1 MKNQVII
8 ENAQD
13 QVRPFRGYKGLTRRA
28 VDLVL
33 AERGFA
39 HRAEVS
45 VTLVDSDTIRRENA
59 AHRGVDRETDVLSF
73 PLLENGTPEAEDLIG
88 GTVYLGDVLVCPQVI
103 AAQAEKYGTAF
114 RQEYAL
120 MILHSVLH
128 LLGMDHMEEEEKKE
142 MFALQELLLARLGE
156 GSVKTEG

>member
-1 MKNQVII
+1 MKNQVIV
-8 ENAQD
+8 ENAQEE
-13 QVRPFRGYKGLTRRA
+13 VRPFRGYKGLTRRA

-33 AERGFA
+33 EERGFPYQ
-39 HRAEVS
+39 AEVS
-45 VTLVDSDTIRRENA
+45 VTLVSGEVIRRENN

-88 GTVYLGDVLVCPQVI
+88 GSVMLGDVLVCPKVI
-103 AAQAEKYGTAF
+103 AAQAESYGTSF
-114 RQEYAL
+114 RQEYSL

-128 LLGMDHMEEEEKKE
+128 LLGLDHMEEEEKKE
-142 MFALQELLLARLGE
+142 MFALQELLLSRLGE

>member
-1 MKNQVII
+1 MKNQVIV
-8 ENAQD
+8 ENAQEEI
-13 QVRPFRGYKGLTRRA
+13 RPFRGYKGLTRRA

-33 AERGFA
+33 EERGFSY
-39 HRAEVS
+39 RAEVS
-45 VTLVDSDTIRRENA
+45 VTLVSGEVIRRENK

-88 GTVYLGDVLVCPQVI
+88 GRVMLGDVLVCPKVI
-103 AAQAEKYGTAF
+103 AAQAEGYGTSF

-142 MFALQELLLARLGE
+142 MFALQELLLSRLGE
-156 GSVKTEG
+156 GSVKTEE